1 MWAAAMVVMLC
12 VSGLLSCST
21 NEKYEFEF
29 EFPGQIVSQLGATI
43 EVPFKAVNISSM
55 SIVSVPGG
63 WEVKDVSLN
72 ECRMTVVAPS
82 KFADQDSS
90 VENEGYLKMSGFTA
104 AGTTV
109 YVTSY
114 LSLENSKIDLT
125 ESYAN
130 SYLLAKANT
139 RYYIDVTHKGES
151 QERISPAKIAV
162 LWQSQKDLI
171 AYDSYDA
178 EAGIYTFYV
187 GSQQEKDASGN
198 VIKSIPYGNAVLA
211 AYDAEK
217 NILWS
222 WHLWLAGDVN
232 EVATSA
238 GVFMDRNLGAYGN
251 SDGSTDTDKIHA
263 SYGLYY
269 QWGRKDPF
277 LRPRDY
283 CFTDNRDE
291 SAYTGSGSSKLFR
304 YVTAQMVE
312 GEVRDYPFGTMDYA
326 TADPFTFVLGTAE
339 NDYDWLHG
347 EHDAELWSADFK
359 SVNDP
364 CPRGWRVPDAT
375 MFEAFDIDAAEDA
388 KASADVK
395 GQYGWHLVDN
405 GSAAKLFMPAAGR
418 RSFETGVLTN
428 LNNYGYEH
436 NPAPWVGYYW
446 TASATDENKS
456 VSMFFDLN
464 TTRAVNNRYEPRK
477 AMYRGNGM
485 QVRCVKVQ

>member
-1 MWAAAMVVMLC
+1 MPTVIVMLC

-29 EFPGQIVSQLGATI
+29 EFPGQIVSQAGATI

-63 WEVKDVSLN
+63 WEVKDVNLT
-72 ECRMTVVAPS
+72 ERKMTILAPN
-82 KFADQDSS
+82 KFTAEDSTIE
-90 VENEGYLKMSGFTA
+90 ENGWLKVSGFTA
-104 AGTTV
+104 AGTSV
-109 YVTSY
+109 YTTSY
-114 LSLENSKIDLT
+114 LSLENSSIDLT
-125 ESYAN
+125 ASYAN
-130 SYLLAKANT
+130 SYVLSKMNT
-139 RYYIDVTHKGES
+139 RYFIDVTHKGES
-151 QERISPAKIAV
+151 DERISPARVAV
-162 LWQSQKDLI
+162 LWQSQKDLVT
-171 AYDSYDA
+171 YDGYDI
-178 EAGIYTFYV
+178 EKGTYTFYI
-187 GSQQEKDASGN
+187 GAQDEEDASGN
-198 VIKSIPYGNAVLA
+198 VAQSLPAGNAVVA
-211 AYDAEK
+211 AYDEEDK
-217 NILWS
+217 ILWS
-222 WHLWLAGDVN
+222 WHLWLTSDIEEVN
-232 EVATSA
+232 TSA
-238 GVFMDRNLGAYGN
+238 GVFMDRNLGAYAAN
-251 SDGSTDTDKIHA
+251 KEGSTAPADIYA

-291 SAYTGSGSSKLFR
+291 AVYSSGGTTKLFR

-312 GEVRDYPFGTMDYA
+312 GEVRDYPFGTMEYA
-326 TADPFTFVLGTAE
+326 TADPFTYVLGTAE

-347 EHDAELWSADFK
+347 EHNATLWSADK

-388 KASADVK
+388 AALVDVK
-395 GQYGWHLVDN
+395 NKYGWHLVDKVS
-405 GSAAKLFMPAAGR
+405 GTKLFMPGAGR

-428 LNNYGYEH
+428 VNNYGYEH

-446 TASATDENKS
+446 TTSATDGNKS

-464 TTRAVNNRYEPRK
+464 TTRAVNNRYEPQK

-485 QVRCVKVQ
+485 QVRCVKVK